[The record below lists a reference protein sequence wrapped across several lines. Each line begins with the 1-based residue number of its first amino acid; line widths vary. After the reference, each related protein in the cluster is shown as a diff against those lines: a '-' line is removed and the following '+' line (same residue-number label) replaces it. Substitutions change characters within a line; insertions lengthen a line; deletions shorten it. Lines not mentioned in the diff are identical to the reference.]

1 MNFPIL
7 SSLILLPII
16 GSLFLL
22 FSKDKNSNTGK
33 YVALFTSFVNFLI
46 SIYLW
51 YQFDPTTSDFQFVE
65 DREWLKG
72 FINYKVGIDGISIL
86 FIVLTSLI
94 TPLCIISVNNT
105 IKDRLRDFLIAI
117 LVMESLMIG
126 VFCSLDLV
134 IFYLFFEAGLIPMFL
149 IIGIWGGTRR
159 VYSAFKFFLYTL
171 LGSVLML
178 IAIISI
184 YWISGTTDITQL
196 YELGIDTKYQNL
208 LWLAFFSSFA
218 VKTPMWP
225 VHTWLPDAHV
235 EAPTAGSVL
244 LAAILL
250 KMAGYGFIR
259 FSLGLFPVASD
270 LFTPLVYALSL
281 IAIVYTSL
289 VALMQEDMKKLIA
302 YSSVAHM
309 GFVTLGIF
317 TITQQGIEGS
327 IVQMISHGLVSAAL
341 FLCVGVVY
349 DRMHSRLIATYGGL
363 VSVMPKYSI
372 LFMLFTLAA
381 LGLPGTSGFIGEF
394 LILMGAFKDNFLVA
408 VIASLG
414 VIFGAAYMLWLY
426 RRVVFGEVKNKELL
440 KMPDLDKSEKFIF
453 IFLILLGVTTFCT
466 YFIVKNKCLFI
477 KNIDPKDIIFKKPNN
492 IAILNAPCGNVIIEL
507 YPNISPNAVQRFV
520 TLIRSNAY
528 ENIAFH
534 RVIENKLIQAGDL
547 EFGKKGNLDYGK
559 IGTGKSGLGTIK
571 SEIDNNFNYTKGSVG
586 LARTFKNDT
595 EDSQFFII
603 LQDEPLFEG
612 EYTPVGKVI
621 YGLEVLKKIKYGR
634 RSEYILRPDFINW
647 FKMLN

>member
-7 SSLILLPII
+7 SSLILLPSI
-16 GSLFLL
+16 GAFFLL
-22 FSKDKNSNTGK
+22 FSINKDSKNSKTIK
-33 YVALFTSFVNFLI
+33 YVSLFTSFVNFLI

-51 YQFDPTTSDFQFVE
+51 YLFDPSTSSFQFVE
-65 DREWLKG
+65 EKEWLKG
-72 FINYKVGIDGISIL
+72 FVNYKIGIDGISIL
-86 FIVLTSLI
+86 FIILTNFISL
-94 TPLCIISVNNT
+94 LCIISVNNT
-105 IKDRLRDFLIAI
+105 VKVKLRDFLIAI
-117 LVMESLMIG
+117 LFMQSLMIG

-149 IIGIWGGTRR
+149 IIGIWGGARR

-196 YELGIDTKYQNL
+196 YQLGIDTKYQNL

-259 FSLGLFPVASD
+259 FSIGLFPVASE
-270 LFTPLVYALSL
+270 LFTPLVYSLSL
-281 IAIVYTSL
+281 IAIIYTSF
-289 VALMQEDMKKLIA
+289 VALVQEDMKKLIA

-327 IVQMISHGLVSAAL
+327 IIQMISHGLVSAAL
-341 FLCVGVVY
+341 FLCVGIIY
-349 DRMHSRLIATYGGL
+349 DRMHSRLIKTYGGL

-372 LFMLFTLAA
+372 LFMLFTLAS

-414 VIFGAAYMLWLY
+414 VILGAAYMLWLY
-426 RRVVFGEVKNKELL
+426 RRVVFGNLKNKELL
-440 KMPDLDKSEKFIF
+440 KIIDLDNSEKFILYCLAVPVLF
-453 IFLILLGVTTFCT
+453 FGFYPEPLINTIEVS
-466 YFIVKNKCLFI
+466 VKNL
-477 KNIDPKDIIFKKPNN
+477 
-492 IAILNAPCGNVIIEL
+492 IEV
-507 YPNISPNAVQRFV
+507 Y
-520 TLIRSNAY
+520 
-528 ENIAFH
+528 
-534 RVIENKLIQAGDL
+534 
-547 EFGKKGNLDYGK
+547 
-559 IGTGKSGLGTIK
+559 
-571 SEIDNNFNYTKGSVG
+571 NFNLNMYMPEVQN
-586 LARTFKNDT
+586 ND
-595 EDSQFFII
+595 
-603 LQDEPLFEG
+603 
-612 EYTPVGKVI
+612 
-621 YGLEVLKKIKYGR
+621 
-634 RSEYILRPDFINW
+634 
-647 FKMLN
+647 

>member
-7 SSLILLPII
+7 SSLILLPTI
-16 GSLFLL
+16 GAFFLL
-22 FSKDKNSNTGK
+22 LSTDKKTNTLK
-33 YVALFTSFVNFLI
+33 YVSLFTSFVNFLI

-51 YQFDPTTSDFQFVE
+51 ILFDPSTSNFQFIE

-72 FINYKVGIDGISIL
+72 FVNYKVGIDGISIL
-86 FIVLTSLI
+86 FIILTTFI
-94 TPLCIISVNNT
+94 TPICIISVNNS
-105 IKDRLRDFLIAI
+105 IKNNLRDFLIAI

-149 IIGIWGGTRR
+149 IIGIWGGERR

-178 IAIISI
+178 VAIISI
-184 YWISGTTDITQL
+184 YWITGTTDITQL

-259 FSLGLFPVASD
+259 FSLGLFPLASE
-270 LFTPLVYALSL
+270 LFTPLVYLLSL
-281 IAIVYTSL
+281 IAIIYTSL

-317 TITQQGIEGS
+317 TITQQGLEGS
-327 IVQMISHGLVSAAL
+327 IIQMISHGLVSAAL

-349 DRMHSRLIATYGGL
+349 DRMHSRLIKTYGGL
-363 VSVMPKYSI
+363 VTIMPKYSI
-372 LFMLFTLAA
+372 FFMLFTLAA

-414 VIFGAAYMLWLY
+414 VILGAAYMLWLY
-426 RRVVFGEVKNKELL
+426 RRVVFGSLTNNNLL
-440 KMPDLDKSEKFIF
+440 KITDLNNSEKFILW
-453 IFLILLGVTTFCT
+453 FLAVP
-466 YFIVKNKCLFI
+466 VLFFGFYPEPLINTIEISI
-477 KNIDPKDIIFKKPNN
+477 KD
-492 IAILNAPCGNVIIEL
+492 LIEM
-507 YPNISPNAVQRFV
+507 Y
-520 TLIRSNAY
+520 
-528 ENIAFH
+528 
-534 RVIENKLIQAGDL
+534 
-547 EFGKKGNLDYGK
+547 
-559 IGTGKSGLGTIK
+559 
-571 SEIDNNFNYTKGSVG
+571 NFNINMYTS
-586 LARTFKNDT
+586 
-595 EDSQFFII
+595 E
-603 LQDEPLFEG
+603 
-612 EYTPVGKVI
+612 VI
-621 YGLEVLKKIKYGR
+621 NNG
-634 RSEYILRPDFINW
+634 
-647 FKMLN
+647 